1 MGTPLTHS
9 VDALC
14 HGDPVVLDPQD
25 QSFPELQQITDGTDV
40 GAGVKEERHL
50 SLVLWAS
57 Y

>member
-25 QSFPELQQITDGTDV
+25 QSFPELQQIIDGTDV